1 MTGAFALVGAT
12 IGAAANSLF
21 LGLIVG
27 PLQAFIFLTLGAIYL
42 TAATHVDDHGDEMGG
57 VEGHHPHA
65 QAH

>member
-1 MTGAFALVGAT
+1 VLIIASIIPFILPLP
-12 IGAAANSLF
+12 IQF

-57 VEGHHPHA
+57 TDAHHPHA
-65 QAH
+65 QPH